1 MQSTQGLSNYISQN
15 LRAAL
20 KVMPPVS
27 LHWPTTSEV
36 DVGDMAVRTEPSQQH
51 SITLVAV
58 RQMAAAGQSD
68 QMVSDVELLMKQ
80 RGVTEFLHAEKMAPS
95 DIH

>member
-1 MQSTQGLSNYISQN
+1 
-15 LRAAL
+15 
-20 KVMPPVS
+20 MPPVS

-36 DVGDMAVRTEPSQQH
+36 NVGGMAVRTEPSHQY

-58 RQMAAAGQSD
+58 RQMAAGQSD
-68 QMVSDVELLMKQ
+68 QMVSDVEVLMKQ
-80 RGVTEFLHAEKMAPS
+80 RCVTEFLHAEKMAPT